1 MATEKQTASTQQTAS
16 AAESPTPASAPAVV
30 DPSPTQAPITLSQ
43 ESLQDVLTRYPAAA
57 SSSEVLALRPNRYED
72 ATTGPDRQISMTLYT
87 HWRKPDGSDFIAPVG
102 NAETYERKGYTRGAD
117 EDIPDLVA
125 YLAERAGKPAT

>member
-1 MATEKQTASTQQTAS
+1 MATEEQNASTQQTAS
-16 AAESPTPASAPAVV
+16 ATEPPTPAPAVV
-30 DPSPTQAPITLSQ
+30 DPSPSQAPIMLSQ
-43 ESLQDVLTRYPAAA
+43 QSLQDILTRYPAAA
-57 SSSEVLALRPNRYED
+57 SSDEVLALRPNRYED

-102 NAETYERKGYTRGAD
+102 NAETYERKGYIRGAD

-125 YLAERAGKPAT
+125 YLAERAGRPAS